1 MSCSANGTTEIA
13 TNIAFSL
20 GSAWQSVPTV
30 SATYTFKDD
39 ISKKTLTTKTLT
51 PATAPIGNTNVLLG
65 LEKGSGDFV
74 VQAVA
79 LVDAPE
85 GGTCHP

>member
-1 MSCSANGTTEIA
+1 MNFIDTLILTFNCAIAAAGMSCSANGTTEIA

-20 GSAWQSVPTV
+20 GSEWQPVPTV

-51 PATAPIGNTNVLLG
+51 PATAPIGRFL
-65 LEKGSGDFV
+65 F
-74 VQAVA
+74 
-79 LVDAPE
+79 
-85 GGTCHP
+85 